1 MLAGSTFTLGDIGF
15 ESISAI
21 ALQVW
26 GLPQNVLELPEMYPL
41 VISSILFAASGHNLF
56 LSCINPHRDLRLSP
70 SSITKRSYIYFF
82 FLNVSEQSS
91 PYSRVYM
98 GDKGWAAHPTMNN
111 HSSLYKLSSTQSGF
125 WTFLPSRL
133 PTLPTPL
140 VQCHNLLAPLSSF
153 PDAHTTTTNSYLK
166 FSLFQSMSALPTLYP
181 RMGSQTHPDLE
192 GEQGLFFCINNFF
205 FFATPMAYGTSQASD
220 QIQATSATWA
230 AGSLTH
236 CSGCSSNLY
245 FHSDQSCCS
254 HILNPLQ
261 HSGNFLNK

>member
-56 LSCINPHRDLRLSP
+56 WSCINPHRDLRLSP

-98 GDKGWAAHPTMNN
+98 GDKGWAAHPTMIILLFINCLPPKVAFELFYPAG
-111 HSSLYKLSSTQSGF
+111 SQLSPLHLCSVTTCWPLSPLSQM
-125 WTFLPSRL
+125 
-133 PTLPTPL
+133 PTLPPPTPTS
-140 VQCHNLLAPLSSF
+140 N
-153 PDAHTTTTNSYLK
+153 
-166 FSLFQSMSALPTLYP
+166 SLFFRVCQL
-181 RMGSQTHPDLE
+181 SQLS
-192 GEQGLFFCINNFF
+192 
-205 FFATPMAYGTSQASD
+205 TPGWVAR
-220 QIQATSATWA
+220 
-230 AGSLTH
+230 
-236 CSGCSSNLY
+236 
-245 FHSDQSCCS
+245 
-254 HILNPLQ
+254 HILIWRV
-261 HSGNFLNK
+261 SKVFSFA